1 MAMREEWRLSEERR
15 SKVRNY
21 KEKAR
26 EG

>member
-1 MAMREEWRLSEERR
+1 MAMLEEWRLCEERR